1 MKAILLALLSR
12 LRFVFGRDRLGDETS
27 EELKLHHELLTAR
40 YIDNGMSRDDARDA
54 ATRQLG
60 NVTRVREDI
69 HDMNSVRWLD
79 VLVQDV
85 RYAIRMAAR
94 TPAYAAVVIA
104 TMALGI
110 GANTAI
116 LSVVYGVLLQP
127 LPYVKPELIY
137 SVEIIVPE
145 RRDQIPSIPT
155 AIQTYQEWQRA
166 QTTFSGISA
175 LRPWEASLTDDGEPE
190 RLGGARVSANFFSL
204 LGVAIAH
211 GRGFAPEEEQLGRE
225 RVVVI
230 SDGLWRRRYGSDPT
244 VIGRT
249 IVLNGEGHRVVGV
262 ASPTLLVPTGNELH
276 PLVPFAPRVDIWKPI
291 APTADELKNES
302 WDHGVLV
309 RLPDGATQEQG
320 RQQLETIL
328 NEWLRTEAPEVRT
341 EASIR
346 LVPVREIF
354 AGNVRLRLLLVL
366 AASALLLLTAC
377 ASVANVVL
385 ARVASRANEFA
396 TRIALGAGRARIVS
410 QSLTETI
417 VLALAGGSIGAII
430 AAYGVDVLA
439 ASGPEDLRLL
449 EHAHLQTPLLLFALL
464 VSLLTGAVCGI
475 VPAWR
480 AYRRDPGV
488 ALQETARTSVG
499 ARRAERSRQ
508 ILVGVQVA
516 LATVLLASAGLL
528 LHSFV
533 KLMRADRGY
542 DVQRV
547 LAVDLSLFGQR
558 YSSPTARG
566 TFYAELLDRVR
577 SLPGIVQAGGI
588 SHLPAASAK
597 GASPVIFHATDTD
610 FQGLVLTR
618 PVAMVRSVTEGYF
631 VASGTALRAG
641 RFLRDDEPGLV
652 AVISESLA
660 SRMWPG
666 EPSASIVGRQ
676 LRQGNVSAPLISVV
690 GVVADEHPGGLDR
703 EPPPAIY
710 RPYAQ
715 WASGPMTLV
724 IKTEQEPATLARAV
738 RAEIRRIDPNLPISA
753 MRTMREIVSSAVAQ
767 RRFQMALTS
776 LFALVALFL
785 GAVGLY
791 GVLSYAVARRTREIG
806 LRMALGALRTTV
818 MRAVFTSG
826 MRPVFIGLAVGMAG
840 TIATA
845 RALRHVLYQV
855 SPTDPLSLGTVVL
868 VMLLTSGIACYLP
881 ARRAA
886 ALEPIIA
893 LRHD

>member
-1 MKAILLALLSR
+1 MKAILLALQSR
-12 LRFVFGRDRLGDETS
+12 LRFVFGRGRLGDETS

-40 YIDNGMSRDDARDA
+40 YIDAGMSQDDARNA

-60 NVTRVREDI
+60 NVTQVREDTY
-69 HDMNSVRWLD
+69 DMNSLRWLD

-85 RYAIRMAAR
+85 RYAFRMAAR
-94 TPAYAAVVIA
+94 TRGYAAVVIA

-116 LSVVYGVLLQP
+116 LSVVSGVLLQP
-127 LPYVKPELIY
+127 LPYVQPEQIY

-145 RRDQIPSIPT
+145 RRDQIASIPT
-155 AIQTYQEWQRA
+155 AIQTFQEWQRA
-166 QTTFSGISA
+166 
-175 LRPWEASLTDDGEPE
+175 
-190 RLGGARVSANFFSL
+190 
-204 LGVAIAH
+204 
-211 GRGFAPEEEQLGRE
+211 
-225 RVVVI
+225 
-230 SDGLWRRRYGSDPT
+230 
-244 VIGRT
+244 
-249 IVLNGEGHRVVGV
+249 
-262 ASPTLLVPTGNELH
+262 
-276 PLVPFAPRVDIWKPI
+276 
-291 APTADELKNES
+291 
-302 WDHGVLV
+302 
-309 RLPDGATQEQG
+309 
-320 RQQLETIL
+320 
-328 NEWLRTEAPEVRT
+328 
-341 EASIR
+341 
-346 LVPVREIF
+346 
-354 AGNVRLRLLLVL
+354 NVRLRLLLVL
-366 AASALLLLTAC
+366 AASVLLLLTAC
-377 ASVANVVL
+377 ASIANVVL
-385 ARVASRANEFA
+385 ARVASRASEFA
-396 TRIALGAGRARIVS
+396 TRIALGAGRARIVC

-417 VLALAGGSIGAII
+417 VLALVGGSIGAII

-439 ASGPEDLRLL
+439 AYGPEDLRLL

-480 AYRRDPGV
+480 AFRRDPGV
-488 ALQETARTSVG
+488 ALQEAARTSVG
-499 ARRAERSRQ
+499 GRRAERSRQ
-508 ILVGVQVA
+508 ILVGVEVA

-547 LAVDLSLFGQR
+547 LAVDLSLFGQH
-558 YSSPTARG
+558 YSSPTARAA
-566 TFYAELLDRVR
+566 FYAELLDHVR

-597 GASPVIFHATDTD
+597 GASSVIFHATDTD
-610 FQGLVLTR
+610 FQRLVLAR
-618 PVAMVRSVTEGYF
+618 PVAMVRSVTDGYF

-641 RFLRDDEPGLV
+641 RFLRDDEPRLV

-738 RAEIRRIDPNLPISA
+738 RAEVRRMDPNLPISA
-753 MRTMREIVSSAVAQ
+753 MRTMREIISSAVAQ

-776 LFALVALFL
+776 LFALVALLL

-791 GVLSYAVARRTREIG
+791 GVVNYAVACRTREIG

-818 MRAVFTSG
+818 MRAVFASG
-826 MRPVFIGLAVGMAG
+826 MRPVFIGLAVGVAG

-845 RALRHVLYQV
+845 RALRHVLYEV
-855 SPTDPLSLGTVVL
+855 SPTDPLSLCTVVL
-868 VMLLTSGIACYLP
+868 MMLLSSGFACYLP

-886 ALEPIIA
+886 ALEPIVA